1 MRVKAAVHLGTNTAL
16 VIRELDLEE
25 PRADEVLIKSV
36 ACGVCHTDIW
46 VQQNY
51 ANAMVLG
58 HEASGVVERVG
69 RSVVK
74 RTHYRN

>member
-1 MRVKAAVHLGTNTAL
+1 MKVQAAVHLGTHTGL

-25 PRADEVLIKSV
+25 PRLDEVLIKTV

-46 VQQNY
+46 VQENY

-58 HEASGVVERVG
+58 HEASGY
-69 RSVVK
+69 VK
-74 RTHYRN
+74 SFVM